1 MGGPCVETV
10 QGTVEG
16 TAQAGYQRFLG
27 IPYAQPPVGRL
38 RFRAPQAPS
47 PHSGTLTA
55 NTFGPHAPQPF
66 STMEHFLGEGAPI
79 VTDEAE
85 CLRLNVW
92 TPNCDE
98 AQRPVMV
105 WIHGGAFVSGTS
117 ATSWYD
123 GERFAVDHDLVM
135 VSFNYRLGVLGF
147 TYLGDEL
154 GSDLAGSG
162 SLGIQDAVAALR
174 WVRDN
179 IAHFGGDPSN
189 VTIFGE
195 SAGAMSVGTL
205 LAMPEAQGLFHK
217 AILQSGAASSV
228 TSTDAATRNTN
239 ELMAILDL
247 DRVDIDA
254 LQELSVTTLLRAH
267 QTLAAAHAREG
278 LVSIPVVDGTVIDRS
293 PLEAIEQGA
302 ASDIPLLIGTN
313 RDEWRLFALFD
324 EEFMATDE
332 QRLEAALKTLLS
344 ENAAAALATYSRRL
358 GDASPALVLASA
370 LSDSVFRIPAI
381 RLAEAQS
388 RGGGSAWMYL
398 FTWAI
403 PEAKNGLGSCH
414 AVELPFVF
422 NTLDK
427 PAAELFVGSDPPKQ
441 LARDVNATWAAFARY
456 GNPGHGAFGE
466 WPRYDPIDRK
476 TMVIDL
482 ESRVQSDPLS
492 EERSLWSESPV
503 QRNEPSPTL
512 AD

>member
-1 MGGPCVETV
+1 METV

-16 TAQAGYQRFLG
+16 TTQAGYQRFLG
-27 IPYAQPPVGRL
+27 IPYAQPPIGRL

-47 PHSGTLTA
+47 PHAETFMA

-66 STMEHFLGEGAPI
+66 SMMEHFLGDGAPI

-92 TPNCDE
+92 TPSCDD
-98 AQRPVMV
+98 ARRPVMV

-117 ATSWYD
+117 ATPWYD
-123 GERFAVDHDLVM
+123 GARFCVDHDLVM

-147 TYLGDEL
+147 TYLSDEF
-154 GSDLAGSG
+154 GSDLEGSG

-174 WVRDN
+174 WVREN
-179 IAHFGGDPSN
+179 IAHFGGDPNN

-205 LAMPEAQGLFHK
+205 LAMPGAQGLFHK

-228 TSTDAATRNTN
+228 TSIETATRYTN
-239 ELMAILDL
+239 ELMTILDL

-254 LQELSVTTLLRAH
+254 LQELPVTTLIEAH
-267 QTLAAAHAREG
+267 AALAAAHARQG
-278 LVSIPVVDGTVIDRS
+278 LVSVPVIDGSIIDRS
-293 PLEAIEQGA
+293 PLEAIEEGA

-324 EEFMATDE
+324 QKFMATDA
-332 QRLEAALKTLLS
+332 QGLASRLSTLLS
-344 ENAAAALATYSRRL
+344 ENAAATLATYAQRL
-358 GDASPALVLASA
+358 GDVSPALVLASA
-370 LSDSVFRIPAI
+370 LSDSVFRVPAI
-381 RLAEAQS
+381 RLAEAQH

-427 PAAELFVGSDPPKQ
+427 PAAEHFLGKDPPRQ

-456 GNPGHGAFGE
+456 GNPEHGAFGE
-466 WPRYDPIDRK
+466 WPPYDPIDRR
-476 TMVIDL
+476 TMIIDL
-482 ESRVQSDPLS
+482 ESRVQSDPFGD
-492 EERSLWSESPV
+492 ERALWWESPS
-503 QRNEPSPTL
+503 QGHESSPTL